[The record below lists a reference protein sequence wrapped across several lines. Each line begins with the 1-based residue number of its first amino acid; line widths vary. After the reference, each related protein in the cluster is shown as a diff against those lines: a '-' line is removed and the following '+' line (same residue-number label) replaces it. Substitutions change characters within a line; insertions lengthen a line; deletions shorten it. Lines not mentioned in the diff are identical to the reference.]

1 MQDHYGHQIS
11 YLRVSITDRCNE
23 RCAYCMPQEL
33 QEWFPRHE
41 ILTYEEMLLQNKE
54 LLRALDELRTRQME
68 LAQLNRELD
77 ETNRG
82 VVALYAELDERAAQ
96 LKEAR
101 VTQVVKDV
109 KLLSTGATTRRPRSA
124 MKCEM
129 GLQCAPERIRAAS

>member
-1 MQDHYGHQIS
+1 MSRRATIRNFAVLGVIIS
-11 YLRVSITDRCNE
+11 SAVN
-23 RCAYCMPQEL
+23 
-33 QEWFPRHE
+33 
-41 ILTYEEMLLQNKE
+41 
-54 LLRALDELRTRQME
+54 
-68 LAQLNRELD
+68 
-77 ETNRG
+77 
-82 VVALYAELDERAAQ
+82 VAAAQ